1 MFRGKVGGMSSPIPR
16 AWAKLADELAHR
28 SALPLTDHGGDV
40 AAVFAQL
47 VAQGHWQRLLNR
59 AAERELG
66 AQDVARLCVLA
77 YLHDLGKANRGFWL
91 RQFPGAR
98 LVGHTRET
106 APLLRTDLR
115 QRPEVAPLVA
125 MLRDWGCGEHFA
137 AVMAHHGTPL
147 NAYSKREGALAVEQP
162 IIARMRSEWAAHDGY
177 DPLAQLA
184 ALLGDVAARFPL
196 AFAPG
201 PPLPPAP
208 AFVALLGGLVTLA
221 DWLGSDTALF
231 PVAGPHDAAR
241 EALRRD
247 HGPRAIETRGLGDCA
262 MPAATFE
269 ALFGYPP
276 RGAQSESDA
285 ADLGAIALIEAETGS
300 GKTEAALWRWLALRA
315 AGAVDGLYFALP
327 TRSAAVQLHG
337 RVNAMLQRLTGG
349 TVEAVLAVPGY
360 IRAGMQDGRR
370 GADEAGLL
378 PGFAV
383 TWPDDGASEAR
394 WAAEQPKRYLA
405 ARVAVGTIDQ
415 ALMAGLQLRH
425 AHFRAAMLARSLL
438 VVDEVHASDHF
449 MGETLRAVLRNHLA
463 LGGHALLLSATLSA
477 EMRGRL
483 LDPFSP
489 TPPLPDLAEAQ
500 AAPSPALSGMAAAP
514 RPVRQADARA
524 KVVAWTAQPIIT
536 DAAAIAAQ
544 AIAAARAGASVLVIR
559 NSVAGA
565 VAVAQAVATAA
576 PDLAF
581 AIDGVATLHHG
592 RFAPDDR
599 RLLDRAVEAAFGK
612 GRASRGQILC
622 GTQTL
627 EQSLDIDADLL
638 LTDLAP
644 IDVLL
649 QRIGR
654 LHRHDR
660 ADRGAFARAQ
670 ARILVPAERDLA
682 RFMARRLRERHGL
695 GPIKDAQ
702 GVYPDLLVLEATWR
716 LIERQAEIT
725 IPADNR
731 RLVEQALHPQQT
743 EALVA
748 ELGTAWANH
757 EATLLGTAYAER
769 GTARDWTFDVA
780 QPFTHL
786 LFPEGNEALA
796 TRLGTK
802 DRLVRLDPAPPG
814 PFGQAVGHLTVPAWM
829 APGVAAEEE
838 AVIVADTPALAFTLG
853 ARRFVYDRWG
863 LQATRGIAP

>member
-1 MFRGKVGGMSSPIPR
+1 MQVFHGKVTGMSSSIPR
-16 AWAKLADELAHR
+16 AWAKLADGM
-28 SALPLTDHGGDV
+28 ALPLTDHGGDV
-40 AAVFAQL
+40 AAVFANL
-47 VAQGHWQRLLNR
+47 AAQGHWRGLLHR
-59 AAERELG
+59 AAQRELDD
-66 AQDVARLCVLA
+66 QDLARLCVLA
-77 YLHDLGKANRGFWL
+77 YLHDLGKANRGFWS
-91 RQFPGAR
+91 RQFPAAR

-115 QRPEVAPLVA
+115 QRPEVAPLIA

-147 NAYSKREGALAVEQP
+147 NAYSKREGALEVEQP
-162 IIARMRSEWAAHDGY
+162 VIARMRGEWAARDGY

-184 ALLGDVAARFPL
+184 VLLADGAARFPL
-196 AFAPG
+196 AFASG
-201 PPLPPAP
+201 PPLPQAP

-221 DWLGSDTALF
+221 DWLGSDTTLF
-231 PVAGPHDAAR
+231 PVAGPHDCMR
-241 EALRRD
+241 EDMRRANA
-247 HGPRAIETRGLGDCA
+247 PRAIVTRGLGDCA
-262 MPAATFE
+262 MPAAAFE

-337 RVNAMLQRLTGG
+337 RVNTMLHRLTGG
-349 TVEAVLAVPGY
+349 RVEAVLAVPGY
-360 IRAGMQDGRR
+360 IRAGAHDGQRL
-370 GADEAGLL
+370 ADDAGLL

-383 TWPDDGASEAR
+383 TWPDGADSEAR

-483 LDPFSP
+483 LNPFSP
-489 TPPLPDLAEAQ
+489 APPLSDLAEAQ
-500 AAPSPALSGMAAAP
+500 AAPYPALSGMAAAP
-514 RPVRQADARA
+514 RAVRQADARA
-524 KVVAWTAQPIIT
+524 KHVEWAAQPIIA
-536 DAAAIAAQ
+536 DPAAIAAQ

-565 VAVAQAVATAA
+565 VAVARAVADAA
-576 PDLAF
+576 PDVAF
-581 AIDGVATLHHG
+581 TANGVATLHHG

-599 RLLDRAVEAAFGK
+599 RLLDRAVETAFGK
-612 GRASRGQILC
+612 ARAGRGQILC

-654 LHRHDR
+654 LHRHNR
-660 ADRGAFARAQ
+660 TDRGAFARAQ
-670 ARILVPAERDLA
+670 ARILVPAERNLA
-682 RFMARRLRERHGL
+682 QFMDRRRHERHGL
-695 GPIKDAQ
+695 GPIRDAQ

-716 LIERQAEIT
+716 LIEAQAAIT

-731 RLVEQALHPQQT
+731 RLVEQALHPQQAQ
-743 EALVA
+743 ALVA

-769 GTARDWTFDVA
+769 GTARTWTFDVA

-786 LFPEGNEALA
+786 LFPERSEALA
-796 TRLGTK
+796 TRLGTR
-802 DRLVRLDPAPPG
+802 DRLVRFEPPPPG
-814 PFGQAVGHLTVPAWM
+814 PFGQPVGQLTVPAWM
-829 APGVAAEEE
+829 APGLGTEEE
-838 AVIVADTPALAFTLG
+838 AVIAADTPALVFTLG
-853 ARRFVYDRWG
+853 TRRFVYDQWG
-863 LQATRGIAP
+863 LQPARDIAP